1 VRREVALQRWPA
13 RLEGFAIALLSDF
26 HYDPY
31 FSEHPLHAAI
41 SLVNNLHPDLV
52 VLTGDFVSAPVF
64 SESEKAKLKAASA
77 AEPCA
82 RLLRQMQAP
91 HGLWAVMGNHDFYT
105 NPNVVTSAL
114 RNQGIQVLA
123 NQSVAIEASGAR
135 FWLAGIK
142 DVLGGGAK
150 LDQALRPIP
159 ANEATI
165 LLAHEP
171 DYADIV
177 ARHPVDLQLSGHSHG
192 GQVRIPLLGPLYLP
206 EMARKYAW
214 GLFRIGPL
222 TLYT

>member
-1 VRREVALQRWPA
+1 
-13 RLEGFAIALLSDF
+13 
-26 HYDPY
+26 
-31 FSEHPLHAAI
+31 
-41 SLVNNLHPDLV
+41 
-52 VLTGDFVSAPVF
+52 
-64 SESEKAKLKAASA
+64 
-77 AEPCA
+77 
-82 RLLRQMQAP
+82 
-91 HGLWAVMGNHDFYT
+91 MGNHDFYT